1 MTMARLLIGGTGSGC
16 GKTTVTNALFRALQ
30 RRGIPLA
37 GFKCGPDYID
47 PMFHRAVLDVPSRNL
62 DLFFLDEA
70 DVRAEL
76 NAHIPAD
83 GLGIIEGVMGF
94 YDGISVNTDE
104 ASSAHLARVTDS
116 PAILVVRPK
125 GQALS
130 LAAILQG
137 FRDFLPNTISGVVL
151 NGVTKGMYPFYRNIV
166 EKTGLHVYG
175 YLPTVPAAGIPERH
189 LGLVTA
195 GEIEGLRR
203 KMDMLADAAEEGLEL
218 DGLITLART
227 ALPLPE
233 KKQPLKK
240 LAKVRIGVAMDKA
253 FCFYYE
259 DNLDV
264 LRELGAELVTFSPL
278 EDRHIPGAVDGL
290 YIGGGYPEL
299 YAARLAENEEMRGS
313 IYKAVQDGLPAI
325 AECGGFQYLHRT
337 LDGYPM
343 AGVLPAVARM
353 TDKLQHF
360 GYVTLTARRDNLL
373 CRKGGCIRAHEFHY
387 GTSDNMGDAF
397 QARKPSGRSWLGV
410 YATDTLYAGY
420 PHIYF
425 RSNPD
430 FARAYIRK
438 CAEKHY
444 RRQIK

>member
-16 GKTTVTNALFRALQ
+16 GKTTVTNALLRALQ

-47 PMFHRAVLDVPSRNL
+47 PMFHQAVLGVPSRNL
-62 DLFFLDEA
+62 DLFFLSGK

-76 NAHIPAD
+76 NAHIPED

-94 YDGISVNTDE
+94 YDGLSVSTDE
-104 ASSAHLARVTDS
+104 ASSAHLARATDT
-116 PAILVVRPK
+116 PAVLVARPK
-125 GQALS
+125 GQSLS

-137 FRDFLPNTISGVVL
+137 LRDFLPNTVSGVVL
-151 NGVTKGMYPFYRNIV
+151 DGVTKGMYPFYRGIV

-175 YLPTVPAAGIPERH
+175 YLPPVPDAEIPERH

-195 GEIEGLRR
+195 GEVEGLRR

-218 DGLITLART
+218 DGLIALAHT

-233 KKQPLKK
+233 KKLSLEE
-240 LAKVRIGVAMDKA
+240 LARVRIGVARDKA

-264 LRELGAELVTFSPL
+264 LRELGAELVAFSPL
-278 EDRHIPGAVDGL
+278 EDGHIPEAVDGL

-299 YAARLAENEEMRGS
+299 YAAQLAENAGMRGS
-313 IYKAVQDGLPAI
+313 VRQAVQDRLPTI
-325 AECGGFQYLHRT
+325 AECGGFQYLHRM
-337 LDGYPM
+337 LDGFPM
-343 AGVLPAVARM
+343 AGALPMGAHM

-360 GYVTLTARRDNLL
+360 GYVTLAARRDNLL
-373 CRKGGCIRAHEFHY
+373 CRKGGHIRAHEFHY
-387 GTSDNMGDAF
+387 GTSDNLGDAF
-397 QARKPSGRSWLGV
+397 KECKPGGKSWLGV
-410 YATDTLYAGY
+410 HATDTLYAGY
-420 PHIYF
+420 PHLYF

-438 CAEKHY
+438 CAERHY
-444 RRQIK
+444 GGQIR